1 MKHIKHAVKVSII
14 SAAALCSVGA
24 FAEEK
29 LDGQWRGTAGAA
41 LSTTSGNSSTTA
53 FNLNA
58 DTSRATT
65 ADKISLSAYANYGK
79 NKVAGVSTTTANKW
93 GGFGQYDYNLS
104 ERLFG
109 FGRLGLEGDGV
120 IDLDLRAA
128 VAAGLGYK
136 VFNGKDTQFTVY
148 GGLGYTKDKY
158 GSTQLID
165 GKSDTSFSR
174 TSLYLAEESVH
185 QLSSTVAFKQR
196 LDLYPGLTGD
206 KAKLAKFTAGLSVA
220 MSSTLNLTVGL
231 VDNYNSK
238 PAAGLKKN
246 DLGIFTGVNVKFGAL

>member
-1 MKHIKHAVKVSII
+1 MKYVKHALKFSII
-14 SAAALCSVGA
+14 AAAAVCSAGA
-24 FAEEK
+24 IAEEK
-29 LDGQWRGTAGAA
+29 PDGQWRGTAGAA
-41 LSTTSGNSSTTA
+41 LSATSGNTSNTA

-58 DTSRATT
+58 NTSRATA
-65 ADKISLSAYANYGK
+65 ADKISLGAYANYGK
-79 NKVAGVSTTTANKW
+79 NKTAGANTTTADNW

-109 FGRLGLEGDGV
+109 FGRLGLERDGV

-128 VAAGLGYK
+128 LAGGLGYK
-136 VFNGKDTQFTVY
+136 VINGKDTQFTVY

-158 GSTQLID
+158 GSTQLI
-165 GKSDTSFSR
+165 GGVSDTSFAR
-174 TSLYLAEESVH
+174 TSLYLAEESSH

-238 PAAGLKKN
+238 PAAGRKKN
-246 DLGIFTGVNVKFGAL
+246 DLGLFTGVNMKFGAM